1 MSFIKKVASAVGGA
15 VQSVVSAPAQFVSD
29 VVSAPKNLVSGN
41 LGQAAQNLGN
51 VATLGLG
58 RPTAG
63 IASIGTSLA
72 SGGLSYA
79 APVIGPSLLSLDHAL
94 QGYASGTLTRDQ
106 AIAGLQG
113 AAPIGGLAAGVGGL
127 GSFTQDDVSMV
138 SGLIPSQ
145 TKIARDPAGGAV
157 VLPEEVRK
165 SQSFFSY
172 VIIGAGIAAL
182 LLILKRKK

>member
-1 MSFIKKVASAVGGA
+1 MGLIKKLTNAVSGA
-15 VQSVVSAPAQFVSD
+15 VQTVVSAPAQLVSD
-29 VVSAPKNLVSGN
+29 VKNVASGN
-41 LGQAAQNLGN
+41 LNVQSVGN
-51 VATLGLG
+51 VATLGFG
-58 RPTAG
+58 RPVAG
-63 IASIGTSLA
+63 MASSLNTLNT
-72 SGGLSYA
+72 GGLAYG
-79 APVIGPSLLSLDHAL
+79 APVVGPALLSQDQAL

-113 AAPIGGLAAGVGGL
+113 AATIGGLAAGVGGL